1 MLSKLLIRQVAEF
14 VESQVVSAE
23 AIIEEKAHDIPI
35 MKSEIEGYLLK
46 IYTNTADVDGLI
58 TNINLK
64 NSKGEVIISKDTKI
78 EKNDTYSVVSSF
90 YINVLEEEIEK
101 PIDIFKVTGRT
112 KW

>member
-14 VESQVVSAE
+14 VESQVASAE
-23 AIIEEKAHDIPI
+23 AVIDNKGHDIPI
-35 MKSEIEGYLLK
+35 MKSEIDGNLLK

-58 TNINLK
+58 TSINLK
-64 NSKGEVIISKDTKI
+64 NAKGEVIISKDTKI
-78 EKNDTYSVVSSF
+78 EKSDTYSVVSSF

-112 KW
+112 E

>member
-23 AIIEEKAHDIPI
+23 AIIENKAHDIPI
-35 MKSEIEGYLLK
+35 MKSEIDGNLLK

-58 TNINLK
+58 TNINIK
-64 NSKGEVIISKDTKI
+64 NAKGEVIISKDTKI
-78 EKNDTYSVVSSF
+78 EKNDTYYVVSSF

-101 PIDIFKVTGRT
+101 PLDVFKVTGRT
-112 KW
+112 E